1 MDISTVSASVKAPVP
16 ISSAPKRI
24 SKIQFSTLTSGDI
37 QKFSEIEV
45 SSRELFQMPTRAPAA
60 YGCMDSRLGISD
72 KRAMCQTCNKKLID
86 CAGHFGYIPLE
97 LPVFHA
103 GYFKHTLIIMQ
114 CICKQCSRI
123 LLPLEERQAFI
134 KKARNPNIDA
144 FGRGNLFKKIVT
156 LCKRNTVCP
165 YCHFSNG
172 VVKKI
177 SGCVFKII
185 HEKFRAKNVAFDVQ
199 NRGTEAEADA
209 EAEAEADKEAAD
221 SVIRRSSPLSNG
233 GTTAYAATILS
244 TPTVTHQKRQLKEI
258 ISVHPELKSYLS
270 KSQEVLTPIK
280 CFEAMQVSHN
290 PTAVCFVLTLV
301 LMVYFTVV

>member
-1 MDISTVSASVKAPVP
+1 MEAQASSSVKQPVP

-45 SSRELFQMPTRAPAA
+45 SSRELFQMPTRAPAP
-60 YGCMDSRLGISD
+60 YGCMDARLGISD
-72 KRAMCQTCNKKLID
+72 KRSVCQTCNKKLID

-123 LLPLEERQAFI
+123 LLPLDERQAFL
-134 KKARNPNIDA
+134 KKIRNPNIDA

-165 YCHFSNG
+165 YCHYSNG

-185 HEKFRAKNVAFDVQ
+185 HEKFRAKNVAFDVN
-199 NRGTEAEADA
+199 NRPEEDEMDVDGGDGLV
-209 EAEAEADKEAAD
+209 D
-221 SVIRRSSPLSNG
+221 SVIRRSAPGSNG
-233 GTTAYAATILS
+233 GSTAYAATILS
-244 TPTVTHQKRQLKEI
+244 TPTITHQKRQLREI

-270 KSQEVLTPIK
+270 RSQEVLTPVK
-280 CFEAMQVSHN
+280 CYEALQVRRLACA
-290 PTAVCFVLTLV
+290 PCVFDFLL
-301 LMVYFTVV
+301 